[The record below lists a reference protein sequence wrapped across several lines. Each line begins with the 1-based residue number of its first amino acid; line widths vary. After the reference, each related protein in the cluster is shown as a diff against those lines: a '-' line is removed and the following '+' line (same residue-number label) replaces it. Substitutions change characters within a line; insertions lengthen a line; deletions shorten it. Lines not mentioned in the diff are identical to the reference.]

1 MSLLHKR
8 MVQSRPWARARRAA
22 LDRDN
27 WRCTKCGRAGRLE
40 VHHRVPLQQNPDQD
54 PYALEGLAALCRSCH
69 FRATADQNRR
79 PPGPQAAGWQDLVGE
94 PI

>member
-40 VHHRVPLQQNPDQD
+40 VHHRTPLEVDPGQD
-54 PYALEGLAALCRSCH
+54 VYELRGLRSLCRSCH
-69 FRATADQNRR
+69 F
-79 PPGPQAAGWQDLVGE
+79 QDDGE
-94 PI
+94 PEPKTTSRPSSGRGGET